1 MATRKAPARPK
12 KTKAETEEEFELIAA
27 EAAADKAARDYKSD
41 AAGRAR
47 DIQIKEAVD
56 GVSVDDIVQRLSGL
70 GLEVSRSLA
79 DIAEKLADEVRLLA
93 VVREAVALERRELED
108 LHKIDIAATS
118 LDQLV
123 EEHAR
128 QAQLLEAQI
137 ATRRATWQDEAA
149 KAERDRKDQD
159 EALKKQRQREA
170 DEYEYKKSQ
179 DRKKQQDKHDEDM
192 RTLDKANREKQEKL
206 EKEWL
211 QRDAS
216 LKQREA
222 AIGELET
229 TVAGFDVRL
238 AQAVDATD
246 ARVRRETAQ
255 QFEQQILVLTKDAAA
270 EKRFAELQVKSLEQS
285 LKQASAQTAA
295 LEKQLSDAKQ
305 QVQDIAVKAIE
316 GASGSRALGHINQIA
331 MEQAKNRP
339 QG

>member
-1 MATRKAPARPK
+1 MATRKTPARPK
-12 KTKAETEEEFELIAA
+12 KTKVETDEEFELIA
-27 EAAADKAARDYKSD
+27 EEVAASKAARDYKND
-41 AAGRAR
+41 AAARAR
-47 DIQIKEAVD
+47 DIQIKDAVE
-56 GVSVDDIVQRLSGL
+56 GISVDEIVQRLSGL
-70 GLEVSRSLA
+70 GLEVSRALA
-79 DIAEKLADEVRLLA
+79 DISEKLADEVRLLA

-128 QAQLLEAQI
+128 QAQQLEAQM
-137 ATRRATWQDEAA
+137 ATRRAAWQDEVA

-159 EALKKQRQREA
+159 EALKKQRQREI
-170 DEYEYKKSQ
+170 DEYEYKKAQ
-179 DRKKQQDKHDEDM
+179 DRKKQQDKHDEDH
-192 RTLDKANREKQEKL
+192 RTLDRANRDKQEKL

-211 QRDAS
+211 QREAS
-216 LKQREA
+216 LKEREGA
-222 AIGELET
+222 VGQMEA
-229 TVAGFDVRL
+229 TVAAFDARL
-238 AQAVDATD
+238 AQAIEATD

-270 EKRFAELQVKSLEQS
+270 EKRFAELQVNSLEQS
-285 LKQASAQTAA
+285 LKQAGIQTAA

>member
-1 MATRKAPARPK
+1 MATRKTAARPK
-12 KTKAETEEEFELIAA
+12 KSKPETVEEFEQIA
-27 EAAADKAARDYKSD
+27 EEMAAAREMRDVKSD
-41 AAGRAR
+41 AAERAR
-47 DIQIKEAVD
+47 DIQIKTAID
-56 GVSVDDIVQRLSGL
+56 GISVDDVVRKLSGL
-70 GLEVSRSLA
+70 GLEVSRALA
-79 DIAEKLADEVRLLA
+79 DISEKLADEVRLLA

-137 ATRRATWQDEAA
+137 AAKRSAWQEEAA
-149 KAERDRKDQD
+149 KTERDRKEQD

-170 DEYEYKKSQ
+170 DEFEYKKTLE
-179 DRKKQQDKHDEDM
+179 RKKQQDKHDEDL
-192 RTLDKANREKQEKL
+192 RTLDKANRERQETL
-206 EKEWL
+206 EKDW
-211 QRDAS
+211 QRRDAG
-216 LKQREA
+216 LKEREES
-222 AIGELET
+222 IERLDKE
-229 TVAGFDVRL
+229 VAGIDVKVQ
-238 AQAVDATD
+238 QAVEATE
-246 ARVRRETAQ
+246 ARVRRETEQ
-255 QFEQQILVLTKDAAA
+255 RFEQQILVLTKDAAA

-285 LKQASAQTAA
+285 LKQANVQAAA

>member
-1 MATRKAPARPK
+1 VKNAMATRKTPARPK
-12 KTKAETEEEFELIAA
+12 KTKVETDEEFELIA
-27 EAAADKAARDYKSD
+27 EEVAASKAARDYKND
-41 AAGRAR
+41 AAARAR
-47 DIQIKEAVD
+47 DIQIKDAVE
-56 GVSVDDIVQRLSGL
+56 GISVDEIVQRLSGL
-70 GLEVSRSLA
+70 GLEVSRALA
-79 DIAEKLADEVRLLA
+79 DISEKLADEVRLLA

-128 QAQLLEAQI
+128 QAQQLEAQM
-137 ATRRATWQDEAA
+137 ATRRAAWQDEVA

-159 EALKKQRQREA
+159 EALKKQRQREI
-170 DEYEYKKSQ
+170 DEYEYKKAQ
-179 DRKKQQDKHDEDM
+179 DRKKQQDKHDEDH
-192 RTLDKANREKQEKL
+192 RTLDRANRDKQEKL

-211 QRDAS
+211 QREAS
-216 LKQREA
+216 LKEREGA
-222 AIGELET
+222 VGQMEA
-229 TVAGFDVRL
+229 TVAAFDARL
-238 AQAVDATD
+238 AQAIEATD

-255 QFEQQILVLTKDAAA
+255 LTKDAAA
-270 EKRFAELQVKSLEQS
+270 EKRFAELQVNSLEQS
-285 LKQASAQTAA
+285 LKQAGIQTAA